1 MEKEN
6 SKKAAKKMTEAE
18 AGALKIMSK
27 NMEAEEAPMPMK
39 AREVALKTEEEVHNR
54 LEMVL
59 ELLKLMDY
67 EPGSVN

>member
-1 MEKEN
+1 
-6 SKKAAKKMTEAE
+6 
-18 AGALKIMSK
+18 
-27 NMEAEEAPMPMK
+27 MPMK